1 LIVGVP
7 REIKTA
13 ELRVALTPVG
23 VRELVDRG
31 HTVLVEKE
39 AGVGSSITD
48 AEYEAQGARIVPTAE
63 DVFAE
68 ADLVLK
74 VKEPQMSEV
83 ELFRPGQVLFTYLH
97 LAAHPDLAAALRK
110 KDIVA
115 IAYET
120 VQLPDGT
127 LPLLAP
133 MSEIAGR
140 MATQVGAYFLEAAQG
155 GRGILLGGVAGVRPA
170 KVVVLGAGMAG
181 TNATKIAAGMQA
193 EVAVLDVAVD
203 KLRRID
209 NHNGGRVVTLASN
222 RLNVEEQ
229 VTTADLVVGTVLV
242 PGASAPKLVTEDMVR
257 AMKRGAVVV
266 DVAIDQGGC
275 FETSRETTHDDPVY
289 EKHGVVHYAVGNIPG
304 AVPHTSTYA
313 LTNATLPYVLALAD
327 MGPAEAMIRHPELVH
342 GFNIVGDQ
350 ICHPAVASSLGV
362 GYVPPQEALGR
373 N

>member
-1 LIVGVP
+1 LRRRRARLHRTRPTGRRGARGHLLRPADSGGAGQDQPWRADRRQDVDRLARVEQEKGLIVGVP

-13 ELRVALTPVG
+13 ELRAALTPAG
-23 VRELVDRG
+23 VRALVDRG

-48 AEYEAQGARIVPTAE
+48 AEYEAQGAGIVPTAE
-63 DVFAE
+63 DVIAE

-140 MATQVGAYFLEAAQG
+140 MATQ
-155 GRGILLGGVAGVRPA
+155 
-170 KVVVLGAGMAG
+170 
-181 TNATKIAAGMQA
+181 
-193 EVAVLDVAVD
+193 
-203 KLRRID
+203 
-209 NHNGGRVVTLASN
+209 
-222 RLNVEEQ
+222 
-229 VTTADLVVGTVLV
+229 
-242 PGASAPKLVTEDMVR
+242 
-257 AMKRGAVVV
+257 
-266 DVAIDQGGC
+266 
-275 FETSRETTHDDPVY
+275 
-289 EKHGVVHYAVGNIPG
+289 
-304 AVPHTSTYA
+304 
-313 LTNATLPYVLALAD
+313 
-327 MGPAEAMIRHPELVH
+327 
-342 GFNIVGDQ
+342 
-350 ICHPAVASSLGV
+350 
-362 GYVPPQEALGR
+362 
-373 N
+373 